1 MGSWWVPCV
10 FPSKMVGSW
19 WAPCVFPSKMGS
31 ARMKFKWFFC
41 RDIWVSHCYILGQP
55 GRSQIQCHLPC
66 TKILTQSGTST
77 VRLMPEQ
84 DQQEGAEPAVASSG
98 EDPAEDHSPFLPL
111 PIPEPE
117 LPPVPDHGTPMTY
130 SPSIAPTSPAA
141 RSLPEPAA
149 EPMREIALEEPAR
162 SPTRSPKPE
171 LDPLTVSLYQP
182 ATEEDFRGHRRRFE
196 LQETLSLFGPNR
208 RLHHQAAQQVSRVRN
223 LRSRRRRR
231 RKMMHYSRK
240 LSR

>member
-77 VRLMPEQ
+77 ELPNYCSRMLIEPSNVKAKFSASDLNSYEQTLVCYRVYHDAKLQGLPEQKTLTQSRAIEQMSFKSWLSSRWHVTLQHSLPPSMTFHMSHMPE
-84 DQQEGAEPAVASSG
+84 
-98 EDPAEDHSPFLPL
+98 
-111 PIPEPE
+111 
-117 LPPVPDHGTPMTY
+117 
-130 SPSIAPTSPAA
+130 
-141 RSLPEPAA
+141 
-149 EPMREIALEEPAR
+149 
-162 SPTRSPKPE
+162 
-171 LDPLTVSLYQP
+171 
-182 ATEEDFRGHRRRFE
+182 
-196 LQETLSLFGPNR
+196 
-208 RLHHQAAQQVSRVRN
+208 
-223 LRSRRRRR
+223 
-231 RKMMHYSRK
+231 
-240 LSR
+240 